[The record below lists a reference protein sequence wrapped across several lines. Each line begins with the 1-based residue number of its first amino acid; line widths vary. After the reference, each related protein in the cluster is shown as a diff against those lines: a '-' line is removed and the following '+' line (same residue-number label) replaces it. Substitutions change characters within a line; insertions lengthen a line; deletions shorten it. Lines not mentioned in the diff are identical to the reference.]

1 MPWIEGNGA
10 SLRYELSGPGRE
22 TLVLLHEAGGC
33 LESYEDALPG
43 LEKEFRV
50 LRYDQRGFGFS
61 EKVRE
66 LTFQGVVADLAGL
79 LDVLGI
85 TASVNVAGCA
95 MGSDFST
102 GFAARHP
109 KRVTKL

>member
-1 MPWIEGNGA
+1 MPWIEANGA
-10 SLRYELSGPGRE
+10 SLRYELSGAGKQ
-22 TLVLLHEAGGC
+22 TLVLMHEAGGC
-33 LESYEDALPG
+33 VESYEETLPG

-66 LTFQGVVADLAGL
+66 LTFETVVADLAGL
-79 LDVLGI
+79 LDALKISSPVC
-85 TASVNVAGCA
+85 VAGCA
-95 MGSDFST
+95 MGSDFSV

-109 KRVTKL
+109 KRVAK